1 MKQREVF
8 IWGQVL
14 MQFVDNQGDLITEQ
28 LNINGKGLQDV
39 MHTVHNRQIVINA
52 LQHNALRASLSKKA
66 GSLKLNRLPQ

>member
-28 LNINGKGLQDV
+28 LNIYGKGLQNV
-39 MHTVHNRQIVINA
+39 MHTVQKRQIVINA
-52 LQHNALRASLSKKA
+52 LQHNALRAYLSKKA